1 MRQAEMILFNAEAI
15 AKSGQ
20 DGPAREMLRSL
31 MSQRIPDTSYLNAL
45 SGVALQDEI
54 YLQTRIELWGE
65 GKSYLALKRNQGTV
79 NRGPNHLSFVGV
91 PMSFDDERLTFEIPE
106 QELQDNIFI
115 SEQNQ

>member
-1 MRQAEMILFNAEAI
+1 MSAT
-15 AKSGQ
+15 SGN
-20 DGPAREMLRSL
+20 DGTAREMLRSL
-31 MSQRIPDTSYLNAL
+31 MAERVGDTSYLDAL
-45 SGVALQDEI
+45 SGAALQDEI

-65 GKSYLALKRNQGTV
+65 GKAYLALKRNQGTV
-79 NRGPNHLSFVGV
+79 NRGPNHLSFVGQ